1 MAIDERTLETIVRV
15 AARVKLE
22 FILVGN
28 AAAILHD
35 APLTTDDFDLF
46 IRHTPRN
53 LAKLRAFAEEIGGV
67 LMRPFEP
74 TSEMRRVVAQTMSVD
89 FIFRL
94 GERQKF
100 GSVRS
105 RAVRMRKGK
114 YEIMVASLPDII
126 AAKQAAGRPK
136 DKASLPILKDTLR
149 IKQEMERTQT

>member
-15 AARVKLE
+15 AVRVKLE

-28 AAAILHD
+28 AAAVLHD

-89 FIFRL
+89 FVFRL

-100 GSVRS
+100 ESVRS

-149 IKQEMERTQT
+149 IKQEMEKTET